1 MKSILKIIF
10 VFLFFSAPLYSQYNP
25 FLRKKNKNKP
35 SVKLARQN
43 KKDIRKQN
51 KVAKRQMR
59 RSRRRV
65 NR

>member
-1 MKSILKIIF
+1 MKSFLKII
-10 VFLFFSAPLYSQYNP
+10 VVSLFLSSPIYSQYNP

-65 NR
+65 KR

>member
-10 VFLFFSAPLYSQYNP
+10 VLVFFSTPLYSQYNP